1 MCTRRSKKSRP
12 KRKRDRVLAGPA
24 QRLQLTPLYNIVL
37 QLEPKIR
44 GVAYKFTPLKDFCRI
59 DSIDELQIVYWGEI
73 VQRLHACGATSLM
86 RFKKWCH
93 AAVTAYHADN
103 YYGFCASLRGLI
115 EACADTY
122 YTINKVTT
130 PVCENF
136 AMIER
141 ALKGDAKDPLFSESI
156 EEELIHYT
164 HARKLSKAEKD
175 VFQKSHDAKQ
185 VRSYMDSIDEQG
197 VQDLYAELCQ
207 VSHPSAFSLVPFL
220 VQENDDSPLMLH
232 QVQID
237 RELNDDI
244 MARHGEAIATA
255 SNLTVISAMCML
267 KLINE
272 FDAPYTEA
280 LRTDVA
286 VLAPAEQSGMWKD
299 MAQKIDATRDG

>member
-1 MCTRRSKKSRP
+1 MSARKSKRSRP
-12 KRKRDRVLAGPA
+12 QRKRGQVPVGPP
-24 QRLQLTPLYNIVL
+24 QQLQFTPLYDIVL
-37 QLEPKIR
+37 QVEPKLR
-44 GVAYKFTPLKDFCRI
+44 AVEYKFTPLKNFCRI
-59 DSIDELQIVYWGEI
+59 DSIDELQLVYWGEI
-73 VQRLHACGATSLM
+73 VQRLHACGATSIM

-122 YTINKVTT
+122 YTISKVTS

-141 ALKGDAKDPLFSESI
+141 ALRGKAIDPLFSESI

-164 HARKLSKAEKD
+164 HARKLSRAEKVD
-175 VFQKSHDAKQ
+175 CEESHIARQ
-185 VRSYMDSIDEQG
+185 VRTYMDSIGEQSI
-197 VQDLYAELCQ
+197 QDLYSELCQ

-232 QVQID
+232 QVHID
-237 RELNDDI
+237 RELNDEI
-244 MARHGEAIATA
+244 LTRHGEAIATA
-255 SNLTVISAMCML
+255 SNLTVVPAMCML

-280 LRTDVA
+280 LRTDA
-286 VLAPAEQSGMWKD
+286 TVLAFAEQSEMWRD
-299 MAQKIDATRDG
+299 MVQKIDATRNG